1 MSRQPA
7 FAAANSVDAN
17 LGGYQAMFGR
27 RAADNIGG
35 RPRVR
40 EYLSALMASF
50 SSSHALPKQEGGD
63 GVPLPQRV
71 FDVLTHREFC
81 YLSKSRVA
89 AYRDDILRLVANATQ
104 QGAPIDFYYDIGGG
118 YHATLRPGVEDVAF
132 TVGIAE
138 IFMLRQIRRFANRI
152 AAFYPA
158 GVRFHLVIDNL
169 CAHLIN
175 DIPVEHTLAY
185 CRALRELIAQT
196 GMQEVVDL
204 LVESEHSN
212 VADFE
217 RIRAAS
223 RGDTAVIE
231 VTMQQHRNVER
242 FLGRLC
248 GEDEALRRCIQY
260 REVTTASER
269 LFEPLIHGVHM
280 TQRATSG
287 TICFRPFPGGD
298 SRIQSGEVGLRSGSG
313 PQLGP
318 ILLTSANV
326 AEYLCYR
333 DRQVDVLP
341 GVVPHVT
348 YAVPL

>member
-1 MSRQPA
+1 
-7 FAAANSVDAN
+7 
-17 LGGYQAMFGR
+17 MFGR

-40 EYLSALMASF
+40 EYLSALMGSFASQ
-50 SSSHALPKQEGGD
+50 HAPLADNVDSGL
-63 GVPLPQRV
+63 LPQRV

-81 YLSKSRVA
+81 YLSKTRVA
-89 AYRDDILRLVANATQ
+89 SYRADILRLVANATQ
-104 QGAPIDFYYDIGGG
+104 RGVPVDFYYDIGGG
-118 YHATLRPGVEDVAF
+118 YHATLRPGVEDVSF
-132 TVGIAE
+132 SVGLAE
-138 IFMLRQIRRFANRI
+138 IFLLRQVHRFANRV

-175 DIPVEHTLAY
+175 DIPIERTLSY
-185 CRALRELIAQT
+185 CQALRDLIEHT
-196 GMQEVVDL
+196 GMQGVVDL
-204 LVESEHSN
+204 LVESEHSS
-212 VADFE
+212 VADFAAM
-217 RIRAAS
+217 RAANQVDPQ
-223 RGDTAVIE
+223 GLE
-231 VTMQQHRNVER
+231 VTLQQHRNVER

-248 GEDEALRRCIQY
+248 GEDEALARCIQY

-269 LFEPLIHGVHM
+269 LLEPLIRGVHM
-280 TQRATSG
+280 TQRASAS

-333 DRQVDVLP
+333 DRPIDVLP

>member
-1 MSRQPA
+1 
-7 FAAANSVDAN
+7 
-17 LGGYQAMFGR
+17 MFGR

-50 SSSHALPKQEGGD
+50 SSPYAPAKAELAADADLPE
-63 GVPLPQRV
+63 RV
-71 FDVLTHREFC
+71 FDVLTNREFC
-81 YLSKSRVA
+81 YLSKTRVA
-89 AYRDDILRLVANATQ
+89 AYRGDILRLVANATT
-104 QGAPIDFYYDIGGG
+104 QGTPIDFYYDIGGG
-118 YHATLRPGVEDVAF
+118 YHATLRPGVEDVSF

-175 DIPVEHTLAY
+175 DIPVERTLSY
-185 CRALRELIAQT
+185 CGALRELIRQT
-196 GMQEVVDL
+196 SMHEIVDL
-204 LVESEHSN
+204 LVESEHTS
-212 VADFE
+212 VPDFE
-217 RIRAAS
+217 RVRATLGADAA
-223 RGDTAVIE
+223 GIE
-231 VTMQQHRNVER
+231 VTLQQHRNVER

-248 GEDEALRRCIQY
+248 GEEEALARCVRY

-269 LFEPLIHGVHM
+269 LLEPFIRGVHM
-280 TQRATSG
+280 TQRATPG
-287 TICFRPFPGGD
+287 TLCFRPFPGGD
-298 SRIQSGEVGLRSGSG
+298 SRIQSGEVGLRSASG

-326 AEYLCYR
+326 GEYMCYR
-333 DRQVDVLP
+333 DRPADVLP